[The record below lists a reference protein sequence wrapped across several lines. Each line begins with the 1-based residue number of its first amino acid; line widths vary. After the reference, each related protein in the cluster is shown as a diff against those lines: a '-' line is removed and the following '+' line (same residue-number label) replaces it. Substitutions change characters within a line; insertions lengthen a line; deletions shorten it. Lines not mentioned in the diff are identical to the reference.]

1 MATLTAF
8 KFSTPDGAQ
17 QMLDKI
23 ESLQKMQL
31 ITVQDAAI
39 VT

>member
-8 KFSTPDGAQ
+8 KFYTPDGAQ